1 MAAVRV
7 EAFIADAVQAVGGKL
22 SALGVGW
29 STLSAPR
36 FPARHDRVALGVIV
50 RIPPEEA
57 RAGHHLS
64 VTLLDPGGSARPLGR
79 RPDGNQLTEL
89 DAPFSV
95 PAGDAE
101 ATATFALNFDGLVF
115 DAPGSYTFVLAV
127 DGREQVRLPFRV
139 QTPPA
144 PEPAEHRA
152 GGYL

>member
-1 MAAVRV
+1 VRV
-7 EAFIADAVQAVGGKL
+7 EAFLADAVQAVGGKL

-29 STLSAPR
+29 TTLSAQR

-57 RAGHHLS
+57 RTGHRLS
-64 VTLLDPGGSARPLGR
+64 VTLLGPGGAGRPLGR
-79 RPDGNQLTEL
+79 RPDGNPLTEF
-89 DAPFSV
+89 DAPFQV
-95 PAGDAE
+95 PSGDAE

-115 DAPGSYTFVLAV
+115 DAPGGYTFVLAV
-127 DGREQVRLPFRV
+127 DGQEQGRLPFRV

-144 PEPAEHRA
+144 TPAAEHRA